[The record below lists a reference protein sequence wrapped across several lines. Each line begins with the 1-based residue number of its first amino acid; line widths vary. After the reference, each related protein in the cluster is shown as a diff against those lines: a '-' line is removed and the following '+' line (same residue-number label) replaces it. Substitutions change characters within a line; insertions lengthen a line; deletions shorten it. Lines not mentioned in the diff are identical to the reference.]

1 MEFDQFKEELNKT
14 LSIGVKEQL
23 SGTLRT
29 ELIPKSGGPKHGITY
44 MSEGGTVGMTF
55 YAEDAY
61 KDYQNGDAIEQ
72 IADRI
77 FQTIKEYWEKLPVDM
92 DFKEIIKPENII
104 PELIP
109 AEGNEEFLKM
119 VPHVPFGNLQII
131 FKFNFPDFSWGAA
144 KADVSYGYL
153 EQLGWNEEKLLAAA
167 VNNPIY
173 KDDIRLL
180 SLVGAMFGMQ
190 GKSVKD
196 DLSFLDDLSEKMV
209 VITNASKEY
218 GASAILDKDAMSRV
232 AEAFGGNV
240 YILPIN
246 VDECI
251 LTPEDEMLLEDL
263 RELLYKTNHECV
275 PPEERLSDEIY
286 RFDSITKE
294 ITMASD
300 QKERSEHQEPKDPE
314 PQRR

>member
-14 LSIGVKEQL
+14 LSIRVKEQL

-29 ELIPKSGGPKHGITY
+29 DLFPKSGGPKHGITY
-44 MSEGGTVGMTF
+44 MPRDGTVGMTF

-61 KDYQNGDAIEQ
+61 KDYQTGNTIDQ
-72 IADRI
+72 IADNI
-77 FQTIKEYWEKLPVDM
+77 FQTIKEYSEKLPVDM

-144 KADVSYGYL
+144 KANVPYRYL

-173 KDDIRLL
+173 KDDIRLMPL
-180 SLVGAMFGMQ
+180 AGAMFGMQ

-209 VITNASKEY
+209 VITNSSKDY

-246 VDECI
+246 VDECL

-263 RELLYKTNHECV
+263 RELLYKTNRECLL
-275 PPEERLSDEIY
+275 PEERLSDEIY

-294 ITMASD
+294 ITMASG
-300 QKERSEHQEPKDPE
+300 QKERSERQELKDSE